1 MERMV
6 PINQPEAPSAARGLR
21 QFVSFAPCLQRT
33 PVFNLG
39 EVRQRGRGAC
49 NRALPALDL
58 RFRRW
63 NNMTSPRGEP
73 REESVHRFA
82 GGTGNSEAGTVMKKT
97 ENKTASRRRTTLRV
111 PRFRALLRRES
122 AHCL

>member
-6 PINQPEAPSAARGLR
+6 PINQPEAQSAARGLR

-73 REESVHRFA
+73 A
-82 GGTGNSEAGTVMKKT
+82 
-97 ENKTASRRRTTLRV
+97 TANCERRRRERKVCIDLQEG
-111 PRFRALLRRES
+111 RALGSRDRDEKN
-122 AHCL
+122 